1 MGARGAGAH
10 EEAVRLPFPG
20 AMEGGRHRP
29 RMAGQQSERAR
40 LLGLVVLLGLLQVV
54 VGGLLVVLVSGLLV
68 VLVGRLLKVAIVL
81 GLGLVGVL
89 LGLGLGLVV
98 LLGLGSSRG
107 GRV

>member
-40 LLGLVVLLGLLQVV
+40 LLGLVVLLGLLQVL
-54 VGGLLVVLVSGLLV
+54 VGGLLV

-107 GRV
+107 GRVLLLAHAA